1 MMTMGKRNFM
11 RSLRAICPAKKETG
25 AKCKEYVAPL
35 KRLFDPECGA
45 LRSNHGLLVAAE
57 LATGTF
63 YLLMLAIGGRLALAA
78 HAGGDQHTQMIV
90 AAVVG
95 AAAVFACYW
104 VRRRRPGDPSPRA
117 DRSVNLDVG
126 EVVQIEHWNAD
137 GTAQVRYRGAPGRP
151 STAARHRPGRA
162 APRGGAGRQ
171 PPAGRTP
178 RLFLNPYID
187 ATRRPYP

>member
-1 MMTMGKRNFM
+1 MADST
-11 RSLRAICPAKKETG
+11 LWWIIT
-25 AKCKEYVAPL
+25 
-35 KRLFDPECGA
+35 
-45 LRSNHGLLVAAE
+45 GLLVAAE

-63 YLLMLAIGGRLALAA
+63 YLLMLAIGGLAGALTA

-90 AAVVG
+90 AEVVG

-137 GTAQVRYRGAPGRP
+137 GTAQIRYRGAPW
-151 STAARHRPGRA
+151 TAVYRGPAPPRAGRHRVVELEGS
-162 APRGGAGRQ
+162 
-171 PPAGRTP
+171 
-178 RLFLNPYID
+178 RLLVEPL
-187 ATRRPYP
+187 ASS